1 MSKIFEALQQAQAER
16 MVREEPKPGEE
27 IVDLMPTPATV
38 CTVRPLG
45 LEREMLR
52 LAHAIEAR
60 LGSGRTNVVQ
70 VIGSQDG
77 EGTATIAREFAWTVA
92 RQSGRPVLLVD
103 GNPLQLEHHRAYA
116 LQPGLSLDVA
126 LREHDLEDS
135 LRQVP
140 ASDVYLAAFSK
151 DTIQLPKHG
160 LAKNGLDPWEA
171 LRERFA
177 FILVSSPPIHHSA
190 AGLNLCPRVD
200 GVVLV
205 VEAESTSAPVVR
217 NVRDHIVNAGGK
229 LLGVVFNKQRYHI
242 PNWIYSRL

>member
-16 MVREEPKPGEE
+16 MVREEHKADDDTTEL
-27 IVDLMPTPATV
+27 VSTPATV

-52 LAHAIEAR
+52 LAHAIEVR
-60 LGSGRTNVVQ
+60 LGRRNVVQ
-70 VIGSQDG
+70 FIGSEDG
-77 EGTATIAREFAWTVA
+77 EGTATIAREFAWTMA

-103 GNPLQLEHHRAYA
+103 ASPTQLEHHRAYA

-126 LREHDLEDS
+126 LREHDIEDS

-140 ASDVYLAAFSK
+140 ASNVYLAVLSK
-151 DTIQLPKHG
+151 DAIQLPKEG
-160 LAKNGLDPWEA
+160 TVAGGRDPWA
-171 LRERFA
+171 AVRDRFA
-177 FILVSSPPIHHSA
+177 FILVSSPPINRST

-205 VEAESTSAPVVR
+205 VEAEGTSAPVVR
-217 NVRDHIVNAGGK
+217 NVRDHIMNARGNI
-229 LLGVVFNKQRYHI
+229 LGVVFNKQRYYI
-242 PNWIYSRL
+242 PEWIYARL